1 MRLLTRLSDPPPNG
15 DPNSQLTAADINF
28 SIVRPLVTKYARL
41 ENMAAV
47 YACLV
52 VRSYFLSQSTSNLA
66 HSGVMAARA
75 MLCEIMA
82 MKLLNCFASDYIRLV
97 AVLTTRWNPL
107 AGATGEI
114 IDQVQQVLA
123 AQEETHAQSALDVRC
138 PELTSQHN
146 QLIISQI
153 AISTQAKAFLA
164 SPVSQ
169 KVVNDIY
176 FGRVVFTASASRSIV
191 ADNYKPKPIEI
202 YDSHT
207 APFIDHYRYDTRLSP
222 HSLTYYSLLSG
233 CEYRSMEES

>member
-1 MRLLTRLSDPPPNG
+1 
-15 DPNSQLTAADINF
+15 
-28 SIVRPLVTKYARL
+28 
-41 ENMAAV
+41 MAIV

-52 VRSYFLSQSTSNLA
+52 VRSYFLSQSTGNLA
-66 HSGVMAARA
+66 QSGVMDARA

-82 MKLLNCFASDYIRLV
+82 MKLLNRFASDYIRLV

-107 AGATGEI
+107 AGAASDI
-114 IDQVQQVLA
+114 VDQVQQVL
-123 AQEETHAQSALDVRC
+123 AQEETHAQSALDVRR
-138 PELTSQHN
+138 PVPTSQRI
-146 QLIISQI
+146 QLTMPQM

-202 YDSHT
+202 YDSRT
-207 APFIDHYRYDTRLSP
+207 APFIDHYRYAIHLSF
-222 HSLTYYSLLSG
+222 HSFTYALL
-233 CEYRSMEES
+233 